1 MGSEQASLLLFDIG
15 NTAIKVGLAS
25 ECAVLASYTLRTD
38 AGQTSDD
45 LGLTLLELLRHA
57 RLQPETLCACVA
69 GSVVPNHSRTMREM
83 CRRYFRKE
91 LLFAPEDLPVPLLN
105 HYDRPAEVGAD
116 RLVGA
121 YAARK
126 LVPEAQSLICVD
138 FGTALTFDCVTGNSY
153 LGGLIFPGVRTAA
166 LALAGSTAKLPN
178 VSLEVDGAEPV
189 PGRNTATSINHGIM
203 FGYAAIVEG
212 LCARLSRQLAPP
224 VAILAT
230 GGFAE
235 EIQKIASC
243 LSRLVPTLLLE
254 GLRLLYLENRDNAA
268 QGVCVQAGRRN
279 GQP

>member
-1 MGSEQASLLLFDIG
+1 MGSQQASLLLFDIG
-15 NTAIKVGLAS
+15 NTGIKVGLAS
-25 ECAVLASYTLRTD
+25 ERAVLASYTLRTD

-57 RLQPETLCACVA
+57 NLRPETLRACVA
-69 GSVVPNHSRTMREM
+69 SSVVPNHNPTMREM
-83 CRRYFRKE
+83 CRRYVRKE
-91 LLFAPEDLPVPLLN
+91 LLFAPEDLPVPLFN
-105 HYDRPAEVGAD
+105 RYERPAEVGAD

-138 FGTALTFDCVTGNSY
+138 FGTALTFDCVTENSY

-166 LALAGSTAKLPN
+166 LALAGNTAKLPN
-178 VSLEVDGAEPV
+178 VSLEVDGSEPV
-189 PGRNTATSINHGIM
+189 PGRNTSTSINHGIL
-203 FGYAAIVEG
+203 FGYAAMVEG

-235 EIQKIASC
+235 EIQKITRC
-243 LSRLVPTLLLE
+243 FSRLVPALLLE
-254 GLRLLYLENRDNAA
+254 GLRIVYLENKAA
-268 QGVCVQAGRRN
+268 
-279 GQP
+279 

>member
-1 MGSEQASLLLFDIG
+1 
-15 NTAIKVGLAS
+15 
-25 ECAVLASYTLRTD
+25 
-38 AGQTSDD
+38 
-45 LGLTLLELLRHA
+45 
-57 RLQPETLCACVA
+57 
-69 GSVVPNHSRTMREM
+69 MREM

-91 LLFAPEDLPVPLLN
+91 LLFAPEDIPIPLLN

-126 LVPEAQSLICVD
+126 LVPETQSLICVD

-189 PGRNTATSINHGIM
+189 PGRSTSTSINHGIM

-230 GGFAE
+230 GGVAG
-235 EIQKIASC
+235 EIQKITSC
-243 LSRLVPTLLLE
+243 LPRLVPVLLLE
-254 GLRLLYLENRDNAA
+254 GLRVLYLEHTRE
-268 QGVCVQAGRRN
+268 
-279 GQP
+279 